1 MIIYPLLN
9 QPSLTCNFSD
19 MNNFVPVRYRL
30 SESPAIHRST
40 SSLLP
45 NFIRLA
51 DSWRKDYLSMTKFFP
66 SIIKPLDRRQMP
78 KHFSGQ
84 AGIQEEKRLKK
95 QCGLPLLIL
104 DENSVSVT

>member
-1 MIIYPLLN
+1 
-9 QPSLTCNFSD
+9 
-19 MNNFVPVRYRL
+19 
-30 SESPAIHRST
+30 
-40 SSLLP
+40 
-45 NFIRLA
+45 
-51 DSWRKDYLSMTKFFP
+51 MTKFFP

-84 AGIQEEKRLKK
+84 AGIQEEKRPKK